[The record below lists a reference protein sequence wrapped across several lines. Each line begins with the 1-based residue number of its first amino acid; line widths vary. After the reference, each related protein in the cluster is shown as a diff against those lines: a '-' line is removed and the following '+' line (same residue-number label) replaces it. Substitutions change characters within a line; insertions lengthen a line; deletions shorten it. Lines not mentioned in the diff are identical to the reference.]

1 MTDYV
6 VRPARAADLDAL
18 VELARLS
25 GPGFTSLPEDPARL
39 AQTLAASEQTFTDP
53 ATPIEHAH
61 FLMML
66 EDAHGAVMGSAA
78 VKPAVGVRKPFFNFK
93 VVRITQASYAAE
105 RRFDMDV
112 LMLANEHVGC
122 TEIGTLFVRPEARG
136 GGVGRLLSQSRYMLM
151 AAAPERFGDTVLAEL
166 RGVIDAAGR
175 SPFWDHLGARFFHM
189 TFQEADELSATSDN
203 QFILDLMPRYPIY
216 VDLLPED
223 ARAVIGQTHPDGV
236 AALRL
241 LEQEGFRFAQAV
253 DIFDAGPL
261 VLAPRAQLRTIR
273 ESRRR
278 PAQRATGA
286 SLTAS
291 RALISND
298 RLEDLRI
305 THAPIRETDEGV
317 ELPDDVWRRLGL
329 GGGDAV
335 RIWTPAPSPADAQAQ
350 ANADAATQP
359 TGAAP

>member
-18 VELARLS
+18 MELARLS
-25 GPGFTSLPEDPARL
+25 GPGFTSLPEDPGRL
-39 AQTLAASEQTFTDP
+39 AATLAASQATFTDP
-53 ATPIEHAH
+53 TTPIELGH

-66 EDAHGAVMGSAA
+66 EDRDGAVMGSAA
-78 VKPAVGVRKPFFNFK
+78 VKPAVGVCKPFFNFK
-93 VVRITQASYAAE
+93 IVRITQASYAAE

-122 TEIGTLFVRPEARG
+122 TEIGTLFLRPQARG
-136 GGVGRLLSQSRYMLM
+136 AGVGRLLAQSRYLLM
-151 AAAPERFGDTVLAEL
+151 AAAPERFSDTVLAEL
-166 RGVIDAAGR
+166 RGVVDAAGHA
-175 SPFWDHLGARFFHM
+175 PFWEHLGARFFHM

-216 VDLLPED
+216 VDLLAEE

-241 LEQEGFRFAQAV
+241 LEEEGFRFANAV

-261 VLAPRAQLRTIR
+261 VIAPRAQLRTIR

-278 PAQRATGA
+278 LARASTGA
-286 SLTAS
+286 AFTTS

-298 RLEDLRI
+298 RLESLRV
-305 THAPIRETDEGV
+305 TRAPICETHDAV
-317 ELPDDVWRRLGL
+317 ELADDVWRRLDL
-329 GGGDAV
+329 SPGDAV
-335 RIWTPAPSPADAQAQ
+335 RIWTPAPAPADAAQ
-350 ANADAATQP
+350 GAHDAATQP
-359 TGAAP
+359 TGATP